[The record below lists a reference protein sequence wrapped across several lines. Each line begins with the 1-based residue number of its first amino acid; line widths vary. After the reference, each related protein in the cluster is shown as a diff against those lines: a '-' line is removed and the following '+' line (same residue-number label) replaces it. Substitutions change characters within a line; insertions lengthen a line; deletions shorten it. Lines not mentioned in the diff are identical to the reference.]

1 MVYTKIALFQQN
13 TTQPNTTSNYKRV
26 DDTSNFNQKK
36 KNTFGL
42 QEKQDHIRINFI
54 IMTFR
59 GTASTHSF
67 PNIFVTV
74 GTTRFDELIDTI
86 FTDEILK
93 LLQRCQCKSLKI
105 QYGAG
110 KSIDTDAI
118 ERVGRQFSIN
128 IECYDF
134 KANILTDIN
143 ESDLVISHAGA
154 GSCIEVL
161 TSKKPLIV
169 VVNENLMNNHQT
181 ELAQQLFI
189 DGYLLYCSTQTMA
202 KTLDDLD
209 GKIIQLK
216 PYEPGHRNMMK
227 FVNHLN
233 TVMGFE

>member
-1 MVYTKIALFQQN
+1 
-13 TTQPNTTSNYKRV
+13 
-26 DDTSNFNQKK
+26 
-36 KNTFGL
+36 
-42 QEKQDHIRINFI
+42 
-54 IMTFR
+54 MTFR
-59 GTASTHSF
+59 GTTSTSHSF
-67 PNIFVTV
+67 PSIFVTV

-86 FTDEILK
+86 FTDEILT
-93 LLQRCQCKSLKI
+93 LLQRVQCKLLKI

-118 ERVGRQFSIN
+118 ENAKRNHSIN

-134 KANILTDIN
+134 KTNILSDIN
-143 ESDLVISHAGA
+143 ASDLVISHAGA

-202 KTLDDLD
+202 KVLNDLD
-209 GKIIQLK
+209 AKIPQLK
-216 PYEPGHRNMMK
+216 PYEPGHRNMLK

-233 TVMGFE
+233 TIMGFE